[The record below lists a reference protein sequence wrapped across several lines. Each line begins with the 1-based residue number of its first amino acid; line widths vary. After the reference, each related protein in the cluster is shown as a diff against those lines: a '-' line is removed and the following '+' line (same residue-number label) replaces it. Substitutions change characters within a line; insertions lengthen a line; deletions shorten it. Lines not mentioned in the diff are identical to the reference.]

1 MTGITREMYAYQITL
16 TTEEFDIMNT
26 ETFNK
31 VIREQIERCE
41 ATLCKKA
48 DEYATD
54 DMLHNFKVAA
64 GIQNCLPTT
73 ALGGM
78 MAKHT
83 VSVYDMI
90 RGLEEGKSY
99 PIELWNEKITD
110 SINYLLLLLA
120 AVREDSENQR
130 NHQNYVL
137 IFAEND
143 ESFMD
148 FKERIIKLAFKYKRD
163 IHGVWGRRTYDA
175 TYFLSDNRVSFNR
188 EWFGDEY

>member
-1 MTGITREMYAYQITL
+1 
-16 TTEEFDIMNT
+16 MNA

-41 ATLCKKA
+41 NTLCKKA

-54 DMLHNFKVAA
+54 DRLHNFKVAA
-64 GIQNCLPTT
+64 GLQDCLPTT
-73 ALGGM
+73 ALAGM

-99 PIELWNEKITD
+99 PLELWDEKIGD
-110 SINYLLLLLA
+110 SINYLLLLAA
-120 AVREDSENQR
+120 AVREDIESQR
-130 NHQNYVL
+130 NYKNYVL

-163 IHGVWGRRTYDA
+163 IHGVFGRRTYDA

>member
-1 MTGITREMYAYQITL
+1 
-16 TTEEFDIMNT
+16 MNT
-26 ETFNK
+26 ENFNK
-31 VIREQIERCE
+31 IIHEQIERCE
-41 ATLCKKA
+41 NTLCKKA
-48 DEYATD
+48 DEYAANED
-54 DMLHNFKVAA
+54 RLHNFKVAA

-83 VSVYDMI
+83 VSVYDML

-110 SINYLLLLLA
+110 SINYLLLLAA
-120 AVREDSENQR
+120 AVREYSENQR

-143 ESFMD
+143 ETFDD
-148 FKERIIKLAFKYKRD
+148 FKQRICDMAFKYKRD
-163 IHGVWGRRTYDA
+163 IHGVFGRRTYDA
-175 TYFLSDNRVSFNR
+175 LYSADGNDVR
-188 EWFGDEY
+188 FGGF